1 MLNLMILKLMLFLI
15 PAMLLTGCSLY
26 PFGHSK
32 NGNYYGG
39 QGNASAPRSFVP
51 NKVQRQEPMLSL
63 DFKSPE

>member
-1 MLNLMILKLMLFLI
+1 MNIKIMLML

-39 QGNASAPRSFVP
+39 QGNANAPSSYIP
-51 NKVQRQEPMLSL
+51 KSVQRQEPMLSL
-63 DFKSPE
+63 DFKSPDQ